1 MTEVSPKIQNEIF
14 TITEST
20 RVETTNDI
28 EEQVS
33 KKSRSQ
39 LFPLKRKGNRFPV
52 EGHIHEVFQPKFP
65 IVLPH

>member
-20 RVETTNDI
+20 RVEAHDT

-33 KKSRSQ
+33 KRSQ
-39 LFPLKRKGNRFPV
+39 LFSLKRKRLV
-52 EGHIHEVFQPKFP
+52 PKGKEKNKNKIKSKQYFL
-65 IVLPH
+65 IK

>member
-39 LFPLKRKGNRFPV
+39 LFPLKRKRLL
-52 EGHIHEVFQPKFP
+52 PKGKEENTNKIKSKLYIF
-65 IVLPH
+65 